1 MPKLSFAQGKYYK
14 WAAFTAIAIGT
25 FTSVV
30 DHGSVGVALPTI
42 ADHFLTDLPTTQWVL
57 IGYALTIS
65 ALLLPMGRLSDI
77 VGLKQIYVA
86 GFAIFVA
93 GAVLA
98 GISNSILILIMAKVL
113 QGVGSAMTQGTGMAM
128 ILSTFSAD
136 ERGKALG
143 LQMSVVGTGGIAGPA
158 VGGLIVGALGWRW
171 VFFTEVALGALAITA
186 ALVAIDASRVQK
198 SGSRGQF
205 DWPGAAFSTSA
216 LVIFLLAMT
225 LAPRLGW
232 LSAPIGAAL
241 LVFLAL
247 VGAFIYWELRTPA
260 PMMDLRLFQRKLFSF
275 GVSASFLS
283 FLGMSSPR
291 FLMPFYLQAVL
302 GYSPIQIGLIIVPS
316 ALFTAVI
323 GPLSGRFSDRYGW
336 RMFNVGGLVFSASG
350 LFMLSTLRGN
360 SSLGLVLVGMI
371 FQTIGLG
378 LFNAPNNSSILSVVE
393 QSRYGVLSGFLN
405 LVRNSA
411 NVTGIALTTAVVT
424 AIMVSMGQ
432 PPTLAAVS
440 ESGGAEILDAFVS
453 GMRVAFVTMGGLV
466 VLGAAVSFLKGGQ
479 RKPALEERADGRQV
493 GSQSLD

>member
-1 MPKLSFAQGKYYK
+1 
-14 WAAFTAIAIGT
+14 
-25 FTSVV
+25 
-30 DHGSVGVALPTI
+30 
-42 ADHFLTDLPTTQWVL
+42 
-57 IGYALTIS
+57 
-65 ALLLPMGRLSDI
+65 
-77 VGLKQIYVA
+77 
-86 GFAIFVA
+86 
-93 GAVLA
+93 
-98 GISNSILILIMAKVL
+98 
-113 QGVGSAMTQGTGMAM
+113 
-128 ILSTFSAD
+128 
-136 ERGKALG
+136 
-143 LQMSVVGTGGIAGPA
+143 
-158 VGGLIVGALGWRW
+158 
-171 VFFTEVALGALAITA
+171 
-186 ALVAIDASRVQK
+186 
-198 SGSRGQF
+198 
-205 DWPGAAFSTSA
+205 
-216 LVIFLLAMT
+216 
-225 LAPRLGW
+225 
-232 LSAPIGAAL
+232 
-241 LVFLAL
+241 
-247 VGAFIYWELRTPA
+247 
-260 PMMDLRLFQRKLFSF
+260 MDLRLFQRKLFSF

-393 QSRYGVLSGFLN
+393 QSRYGVISGFLN

-466 VLGAAVSFLKGGQ
+466 VLGAAVSFLKGGPEKAGSGGASRWAAGGQ
-479 RKPALEERADGRQV
+479 PNV
-493 GSQSLD
+493 GLRTTR